1 MTKKYIVENGCSLPL
16 CCVDNGVYFDYM
28 TGLVIDNPNTINF
41 IKEGLKRK
49 SMKVE
54 DIDLVIYKIIKNEYE
69 WGFRDDP
76 LRGKTMEPFK
86 IDESIIAYN
95 YVINGCSNY
104 LDENKQ
110 PLTNDKRQYIIDKL
124 MKGEYEQVIIWE

>member
-1 MTKKYIVENGCSLPL
+1 MMTKQYIIEIGCSFPL
-16 CCVDNGVYFDYM
+16 CCVDNDVYFDYM
-28 TGLVIDNPNTINF
+28 TGQVVDNPSTLNF

-49 SMKVE
+49 LMKTE
-54 DIDLVIYKIIKNEYE
+54 DIDLVIYEIREYTLPTIE
-69 WGFRDDP
+69 ELLENNIVKGH
-76 LRGKTMEPFK
+76 
-86 IDESIIAYN
+86 INIVAYN

-124 MKGEYEQVIIWE
+124 MKGEFEQVKIWE